1 MSARDFKTPLDV
13 IASYEDGVFVLR
25 PVGIPGIAVT
35 RQLDV
40 DGHMVWTRPDLGLVM
55 TLVRIG
61 DGAGTPHNTFPQN
74 TPVP

>member
-1 MSARDFKTPLDV
+1 MNRTEA
-13 IASYEDGVFVLR
+13 
-25 PVGIPGIAVT
+25 PGIAVT